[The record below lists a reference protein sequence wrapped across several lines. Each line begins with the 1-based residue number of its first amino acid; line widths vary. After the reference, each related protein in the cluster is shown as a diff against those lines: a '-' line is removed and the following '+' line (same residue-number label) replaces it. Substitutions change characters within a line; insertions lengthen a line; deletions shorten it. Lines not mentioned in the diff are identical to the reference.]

1 MLPFECWEKFLT
13 NIISRDAE
21 LNRYLHVL
29 AALNRET
36 AAAFCLKV
44 DVNFTNWLG
53 FANSRIRGMVGFRT
67 TNFGSHDAIAAPLA
81 VVQFSP
87 ELVQLR
93 PWRRSGQNPQLSISA
108 IGGIPVICCQDGCLR
123 QLRELDLHRSR
134 SSVKSVCL
142 TWRQSAIS

>member
-1 MLPFECWEKFLT
+1 MLPSECWEKFLT

-21 LNRYLHVL
+21 LNRYLHLL
-29 AALNRET
+29 AAINREIT
-36 AAAFCLKV
+36 AAFCLKV

-67 TNFGSHDAIAAPLA
+67 TNFGSHDAIAAPSA

-87 ELVQLR
+87 ELMQLR
-93 PWRRSGQNPQLSISA
+93 PRRRSGQNPQLSISA
-108 IGGIPVICCQDGCLR
+108 VGGIPVCQDGCLR
-123 QLRELDLHRSR
+123 QLRELDLHRRR

-142 TWRQSAIS
+142 TWCQSAIS